1 MVQSARELLGGAII
15 IVLCGAALGIVF
27 NGFGLISE
35 HPWGLSWVGEDKLAK
50 LAQAEVVGSD
60 WPESAPEEPAAGG
73 YWTDI
78 DDPLAVPAG
87 APESA
92 GLPEIPDAGRPV
104 QIEIGALK
112 KYFDAEAALIIDA
125 RDPEDYAE
133 GHIAGA
139 INVPYDEAVSDPAG
153 LQTLDT
159 AGKPIITYC
168 GGGTCEVSLT
178 VAEELFYAGHD
189 RIAVYTGGFSEWAEA
204 GYPVGSLQ

>member
-1 MVQSARELLGGAII
+1 MVQSAREQLGGAMI

-27 NGFGLISE
+27 NWFGLISE
-35 HPWGLSWVGEDKLAK
+35 HPWGLSWIAEDKMEQFAE
-50 LAQAEVVGSD
+50 AQVVGSG
-60 WPESAPEEPAAGG
+60 WPDESGG
-73 YWTDI
+73 YWTDV

-104 QIEIGALK
+104 QIELGALK

-125 RDPEDYAE
+125 RDPEDYAAS
-133 GHIAGA
+133 HIAGA
-139 INVPYDEAVSDPAG
+139 INVPYHEAISDPAR
-153 LQTLDT
+153 LQALDT
-159 AGKPIITYC
+159 AGRPIITYC

-178 VAEELFYAGHD
+178 VAEELFFAGHN

-204 GYPVGSLQ
+204 GYPVRSTP